1 MVSADVGKT
10 LKVRASFTDDA
21 GNDEM
26 LTSAATRRVSGTRN
40 SATTGAPVITGT
52 ARVGQTLS
60 VDTSG
65 IADADGLTNA
75 SYGGIWW
82 AGNHFR
88 AQVDPG
94 EDLSYRVSRGD
105 LGLPLRVTVDFTD
118 DAGKRAT
125 LDSAPTAA
133 VAPASPAAPELLA
146 VSRDTSGDPELAWE
160 DPLWDFG
167 GELDGRPTW
176 GDGGAPITG
185 YAVQW
190 KEAADSWDTAADVS
204 EATVTLRR
212 YTIGTLTSGKEYAIR
227 VLAVNS
233 AGRGIPADEVTF
245 AMGATSASSNA
256 TLSALSSSSADFG
269 PFLSETISYT
279 AQVANDVSR
288 TKVKPT
294 VTHLRASYAVRLGGV
309 ADADGVI
316 ELSVGSNV
324 ITIEVTAEDGQTA
337 RTYTVTVTR
346 DAPSSVVGTPLHLLT
361 TVQRTLEPW
370 LARCPRAATGR
381 TAASPAS
388 PAGAMPATT
397 PSPWPGTPR

>member
-1 MVSADVGKT
+1 MARTAKPFRIALAFAALMALIAVA
-10 LKVRASFTDDA
+10 ASGGLLMAQSPDNNPA
-21 GNDEM
+21 
-26 LTSAATRRVSGTRN
+26 
-40 SATTGAPVITGT
+40 TGAPRIEG
-52 ARVGQTLS
+52 AAQLGEELS
-60 VDTSG
+60 ACALACIS
-65 IADADGLTNA
+65 DADGLTNA

-146 VSRDTSGDPELAWE
+146 VSRDISGDPELAWE
-160 DPLWDFG
+160 DPLWDLG
-167 GELDGRPTW
+167 GELDGRPAW

-185 YAVQW
+185 YVVQW

-204 EATVTLRR
+204 EATVTRRR

-233 AGRGIPADEVTF
+233 AGRGIPAGEVTF
-245 AMGATSASSNA
+245 AMGPSSASSNA
-256 TLSALSSSSADFG
+256 TLSALTLSCVDFG
-269 PFLSETISYT
+269 PFASETISYT
-279 AQVANDVSR
+279 AGVANNVSR

-294 VTHLRASYAVRLGGV
+294 VTHLRASYAVKLGGV

-316 ELSVGSNV
+316 ELSVGSNI
-324 ITIEVTAEDGQTA
+324 ITIEVTAEDGQTT

-346 DAPSSVVGTPLHLLT
+346 DAPSSGVGTPLLT
-361 TVQRTLEPW
+361 TVQKTLEPW
-370 LARCPRAATGR
+370 LARSPRAATGPI
-381 TAASPAS
+381 AASPAS
-388 PAGAMPATT
+388 PAGATPVTT
-397 PSPWPGTPR
+397 RSPWLRTPG